1 MVKQQDWSVTTCV
14 LLFLFLA
21 SQIHCRS
28 GIHVSKRLEGSKQG
42 DGKSGDTSFNVLRRV
57 LSPKEKDLI
66 KKLPG
71 QPSGVSFRQ
80 YGGYVP
86 VNEPSSR
93 FLYYYFVEAIKPNT
107 STPLVIWFN
116 GGPAC
121 SSLGGAFLEL
131 GPFRVHSGGRKLFR
145 NPYSWNNEAN
155 VLFLESPVTTGFSY
169 SSNPID
175 LEELGEK
182 GDKAT
187 AEDNYIFLM
196 NWLERFPEYKGRDIY
211 IAGQSYA
218 GHYVPQLAQIIIH
231 RNKKTL
237 VNLRGILIGNPSLVT
252 SIQDPYGYEFMSS
265 HGLMSQQQMDNYNQF
280 CLRDDLYDND
290 KCALSVKTIDDA
302 KKHLDTYNIYAPV
315 CLNSTLSR
323 ISKECTTVLEVDP
336 CSKDYLKAYLNRKK
350 VQKAIHANTT
360 KLPYEWTS
368 CNNELTEN
376 WSENDRDTPMIPILH
391 ELMGEGVRVMIYNGD
406 VDLEI
411 PFASTLAV
419 VKEMNLTVVKEFRPW
434 FTGGQLGGFTEDYKG
449 NLTFVTVKGAGHSV
463 PTDQPIHALNIF
475 TSFIRNTPLPHTA

>member
-1 MVKQQDWSVTTCV
+1 MGKRQDWSVTACV
-14 LLFLFLA
+14 FLFLSLA

-28 GIHVSKRLEGSKQG
+28 QTHFSKRLERSKQG
-42 DGKSGDTSFNVLRRV
+42 DGSSGDTSFNVLRRV
-57 LSPKEKDLI
+57 LSPKERDLI

-80 YGGYVP
+80 YGGYVA
-86 VNEPSSR
+86 VNETTGR
-93 FLYYYFVEAIKPNT
+93 FLYYYFVEAIKPNK

-131 GPFRVHSGGRKLFR
+131 GPFRVHSDGKKLFR

-169 SSNPID
+169 SNTPID
-175 LEELGEK
+175 LEEFGNQ
-182 GDKAT
+182 GDKVT
-187 AEDNYIFLM
+187 AEDNYMFLV
-196 NWLERFPEYKGRDIY
+196 NWLERFPEYKGREIY

-218 GHYVPQLAQIIIH
+218 GHYVPQLAQIIVH
-231 RNKKTL
+231 RNKQTFI
-237 VNLRGILIGNPSLVT
+237 NLQGILIGNPSLA
-252 SIQDPYGYEFMSS
+252 SLIQEGFTYKFMLS
-265 HGLMSQQQMDNYNQF
+265 HGLMSQQQMDNYNKF
-280 CLRDDLYDND
+280 CMSEDLYDND
-290 KCALSVKTIDDA
+290 KCTLLTQKFVYT

-315 CLNSTLSR
+315 CLNSTLR
-323 ISKECTTVLEVDP
+323 SKSKKCTTVMEVDP
-336 CSKDYLKAYLNRKK
+336 CSGDYMKAYLNRKK

-368 CNNELTEN
+368 CHDALSEV
-376 WSENDRDTPMIPILH
+376 WSTDVKDVSMTPILH
-391 ELMGEGVRVMIYNGD
+391 ELMGEGVRVMIHNGD

-411 PFASTLAV
+411 PFASTVAV
-419 VKEMNLTVVKEFRPW
+419 LKTMNLTVVKEWRPW
-434 FTGGQLGGFTEDYKG
+434 FTGGQLGGFAEDYKG

-475 TSFIRNTPLPHTA
+475 TSFIRNTPLPQTP